1 MPNKDIL
8 EKQLTSFNDVAADL
22 INTLLFQSDT
32 ISPHELGEA
41 MLHAFW
47 PGQECFFE
55 SERDVLKLWKDSSG
69 QKIACFGLENQSS
82 ADPLMPLRILCYD
95 GGTCQQQM
103 ARQRAGKH
111 KSSKRTG
118 KAEDDAIV
126 PVFTLV
132 LYTGID
138 RPWNTARTLK
148 ESLTFRRPGL
158 ESMMPDGRW
167 LIFDIG
173 ELDDEV
179 IAGMKSD
186 YKYAAM
192 YVKAARHH
200 QPFVLDD
207 KIYPDHPFALWS
219 LLAELSGSG
228 MSEKELRK
236 AFMNEERTVNTMINL
251 LSQEEKQNIWN
262 KAWKEASEVTR
273 EKTWKEASE
282 VTREKTWKEAS
293 NKYSRLISWLAE
305 NNRLDEVQK
314 TVSSPEEFER
324 LYKEMEGSHLE
335 K

>member
-103 ARQRAGKH
+103 ARQRAGKR

-158 ESMMPDGRW
+158 ERMMPDGRW

-207 KIYPDHPFALWS
+207 KNKIYPDHPFALWS
-219 LLAELSGSG
+219 LLAKLSGSG

-251 LSQEEKQNIWN
+251 LSQEEKQKIWKEASAAAWD
-262 KAWKEASEVTR
+262 KAWKEASE
-273 EKTWKEASE
+273 A
-282 VTREKTWKEAS
+282 AS

-305 NNRLDEVQK
+305 NNRLDEV
-314 TVSSPEEFER
+314 
-324 LYKEMEGSHLE
+324 
-335 K
+335 

>member
-32 ISPHELGEA
+32 ISPHELEEA

-103 ARQRAGKH
+103 ARQRAGKR

-118 KAEDDAIV
+118 KAEGDAIV
-126 PVFTLV
+126 PVFPLV

-158 ESMMPDGRW
+158 ERMMPDGRW

-186 YKYAAM
+186 YKYAAI

-207 KIYPDHPFALWS
+207 KNKIYPDHPFALWS
-219 LLAELSGSG
+219 LLAKLSGSG

-251 LSQEEKQNIWN
+251 LSQEEKQKIWKEASAAAWD
-262 KAWKEASEVTR
+262 KAWKEASE
-273 EKTWKEASE
+273 A
-282 VTREKTWKEAS
+282 AS

-314 TVSSPEEFER
+314 AVSSPEEFGR
-324 LYKEMEGSHLE
+324 LYKELE
-335 K
+335 AVRSNSYQNLADCG